1 MITLKTN
8 MVIIPDYYLQTLI
21 VSYIKLKLKMSEAEE
36 DFNNEKKMFE
46 SRN

>member
-46 SRN
+46 FRN